1 MVIGSGIAG
10 ISFALKASRYGT
22 VALLSKSSLDDTNTS
37 YAQGGIAAVTY
48 SPDSFEKH
56 IADTIVAGDGHCDV
70 AVVEK

>member
-1 MVIGSGIAG
+1 
-10 ISFALKASRYGT
+10 
-22 VALLSKSSLDDTNTS
+22 LDDTNTS

-70 AVVEK
+70 AVVEKVIREAPQQIEELLGWGI